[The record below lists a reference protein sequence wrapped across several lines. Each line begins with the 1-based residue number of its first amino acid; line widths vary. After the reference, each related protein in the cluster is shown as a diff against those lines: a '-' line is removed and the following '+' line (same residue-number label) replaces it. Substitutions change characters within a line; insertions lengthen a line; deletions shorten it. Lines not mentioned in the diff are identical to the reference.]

1 MEKKKFTCE
10 HCGKTVMLPPIKTR
24 KYCSKACYYE
34 ASLVKKGN
42 THHKDDPHRKTCQV
56 CRNLITKYRFS
67 NACSPECREKL
78 NARDLEQ
85 AQKKP
90 CRQCGGVI
98 TRPKNYRYCSDQCR
112 YDAWL
117 AGKRKRP
124 RNTNCRQCD
133 GIITDNRKTVY
144 CTTECRLKYIQEA
157 YDAKHDEEKKCKKC
171 KVILVNNR
179 RKYCTADCRR
189 VFNVIQQRKSEAEQA
204 ERNRANRNG
213 ENSVEQRV
221 AKIQREAKERRA
233 ALRG

>member
-1 MEKKKFTCE
+1 
-10 HCGKTVMLPPIKTR
+10 MLPKIKTR

-34 ASLVKKGN
+34 AKHIRENN

-56 CRNLITKYRFS
+56 CRNPITKYRFS
-67 NACSPECREKL
+67 NACSQDCREKL
-78 NARDLEQ
+78 NARDIEQ

-90 CRQCGGVI
+90 CKQCGNDI
-98 TRPKNYRYCSDQCR
+98 TRPRNHKYCSDQCR
-112 YDAWL
+112 YEARRDD
-117 AGKRKRP
+117 KRKHP
-124 RNTNCRQCD
+124 RNTNCRQCN
-133 GIITDNRKTVY
+133 GIITNGRKTIY
-144 CTTECRLKYIQEA
+144 CTTKCRLQHIQEA

-213 ENSVEQRV
+213 GNTVKQRV